1 MSRIIVLASLFL
13 IVTSVACAQEPQPQA
28 KLPTVYTAV
37 PGPKDRFVYV
47 PGKIAMASE
56 WQKARFDKPAA
67 IVLRQRCTGLDVVEF
82 PKDADYIVFFSDE
95 WKRNLV
101 IMRSDGEVVWAGSK
115 SWVDKGAADRACAE
129 IHKDWKGYAP
139 VSTKPN

>member
-1 MSRIIVLASLFL
+1 MSRIAGVISLLFL
-13 IVTSVACAQEPQPQA
+13 AAATLSAQQPQV
-28 KLPTVYTAV
+28 KPPSVYTAV

-67 IVLRQRCTGLDVVEF
+67 IVLRQRCSGLDIVEF

-101 IMRSDGEVVWAGSK
+101 IVRSDGEVAWAGSK
-115 SWVDKGAADRACAE
+115 SWDDKSAADRACAE
-129 IHKDWKGYAP
+129 VRKDWKDQTPA
-139 VSTKPN
+139 SSKPK

>member
-1 MSRIIVLASLFL
+1 MLRVATMISLIFL
-13 IVTSVACAQEPQPQA
+13 VATTLFAQQPQA
-28 KLPTVYTAV
+28 KPPSVYTAV

-67 IVLRQRCTGLDVVEF
+67 IILRQRCSGLDIVEF

-115 SWVDKGAADRACAE
+115 SWDDKSAADRACAE
-129 IHKDWKGYAP
+129 VHKDWKDHAP
-139 VSTKPN
+139 ASSKPK

>member
-1 MSRIIVLASLFL
+1 MWRVDGVISLLFL
-13 IVTSVACAQEPQPQA
+13 VAPMLCAQQPQA
-28 KLPTVYTAV
+28 KTPSVYTAV

-67 IVLRQRCTGLDVVEF
+67 IILRQRCSGLDVVEF

-115 SWVDKGAADRACAE
+115 SWDDKSAADKACAE
-129 IHKDWKGYAP
+129 VRKDWKDHAP
-139 VSTKPN
+139 ASNKPNQ